1 MEAFMQKR
9 TKLRIRIAALL
20 IVIGMVLE
28 IISFTWVGPSA
39 FMLFIGGG
47 VLCSIA
53 GIALY
58 LFMLFVGSRKLA
70 EHKQEG

>member
-1 MEAFMQKR
+1 MQKR

-39 FMLFIGGG
+39 FMLFIGGD
-47 VLCSIA
+47 
-53 GIALY
+53 
-58 LFMLFVGSRKLA
+58 RKSVV
-70 EHKQEG
+70 